1 MFSEDKNTDRLF
13 KYKELKVYSSTEW
26 LANNEKKYRQ
36 VFDQGQTSY
45 IYAELS
51 FINKL
56 FDRDSWEIGIELRC
70 YKLEGTPRLVCDL
83 DFTKKVSKYDNIVYV
98 REGWGN
104 KKDGTFWKKG
114 VYYWEAFLNKEKV
127 GTKYFYIENGMSSQ
141 SGNNEYFTVEKIGL
155 FEGQYDAPP
164 DLEKTYHKVFSVD
177 QTRYIYSDITLK
189 NLLVSPLWHLELFVK
204 FYNEAR
210 ELKGKINKLIKV
222 KKEDDLIEFSAGWG
236 SNTSGSWR
244 KGKYTME
251 IIFLDR
257 LVAVCHFEIAD
268 HFEEGSVELITP
280 LKSDTDFE
288 YLKSL
293 EKYSFDELFEK
304 LDDLIGLSHIKQK
317 VKDHALYLQF
327 IRMRKDRG
335 LEKSS
340 HEDLHSVFV
349 GNPGTGKTTVAK
361 MLGILYKKM
370 GLLSKGHVVEVD
382 RVDLVGEYIGQT
394 APKVK
399 EVIAKARGGIL
410 FIDEA
415 YSLARAKDDSKDFGR
430 EVIEILIKEMSN
442 GDGDLSVIVAG
453 YPKEMDYFIESNP
466 GIKSRFKQFFEFH
479 DYMPRELSAIADY
492 AAEQKEVI
500 FNDSAKKKLEGII
513 LEAYRNRDR
522 SFGNARYV
530 FDLVENAKVNLGL
543 RIMKSEEPEQS
554 SIEELKIIIQNDVE
568 LLNVGL
574 NKEGP
579 KIPVDE
585 PLLKDALEELEAL
598 IGLKDVKE
606 QIYDLIKVIRYY
618 NRTDQ
623 DVLNNFFLHTV
634 LVGNAGTGKTT
645 IARILA
651 KLYKALGLLERGHL
665 IETDRQGLVSGYVGQ
680 TAIKTTEKVEEALG
694 GILFI
699 DEAYSLTSQRMG
711 GNGDFGGEAIQ
722 TLLKRMEDYRGKF
735 FVIVAGYPDNMEN
748 FLKANPGF
756 KSRFDKT
763 LHFKDYSEKNLFSIA
778 TNLLESKG
786 YSCDDEGKKALKTLI
801 QNTYQKKD
809 KSFGNARA
817 IRKLMLELIKQQ
829 NVRLSEVQNIE
840 TKEINLLIL
849 EDFKSLETI
858 LKKELFDIKKIGF

>member
-1 MFSEDKNTDRLF
+1 MFSEDKSTERLY

-36 VFDQGQTSY
+36 VFDQNQTSY
-45 IYAELS
+45 IYSELS

-56 FDRDSWEIGIELRC
+56 FDRDSWEIEVELRC
-70 YKLEGTPRLVCDL
+70 YRLEVTPKLVCEL
-83 DFTKKVSKYDNIVYV
+83 DFSKKVSKYDHVVYI

-114 VYYWEAFLNKEKV
+114 VYYWEAYLNKEKV
-127 GTKYFYIENGMSSQ
+127 GTKYFYVENGESSET
-141 SGNNEYFTVEKIGL
+141 GNDEYFSVESMGL

-164 DLEKTYHKVFSVD
+164 DVEKTYHKIFSSD
-177 QTRYIYSDITLK
+177 QTRYIYADITLK
-189 NLLVSPLWHLELFVK
+189 NLLTVPLWHLELFVK

-210 ELKGKINKLIKV
+210 ELKGQINKLIKV
-222 KKEDDLIEFSAGWG
+222 KNQDTIIEFSAGWG
-236 SNTSGSWR
+236 SNTPGSWR

-251 IIFLDR
+251 IIFLDK
-257 LVAVCHFEIAD
+257 LVAVCHFELAD

-280 LKSDTDFE
+280 VKNDTEFE
-288 YLKSL
+288 YLKTL
-293 EKYSFDELFEK
+293 ENYSFDQLFEK

-327 IRMRKDRG
+327 IRLRKERG
-335 LEKSS
+335 IEKGS

-361 MLGILYKKM
+361 MLGVLYKKM
-370 GLLSKGHVVEVD
+370 GLLSKGHVIEVD

-415 YSLARAKDDSKDFGR
+415 YSLARAKDDTKDFGR

-442 GDGDLSVIVAG
+442 GEGDLSVIVAG
-453 YPKEMDYFIESNP
+453 YPKEMEYFIESNP
-466 GIKSRFKQFFEFH
+466 GIKSRFKQYFEFH
-479 DYMPRELSAIADY
+479 DYMPQELSTIAEY
-492 AAEQKEVI
+492 AADQKDVV
-500 FNDSAKKKLEGII
+500 FNKEAKHKINGLI

-522 SFGNARYV
+522 SFGNARYIY
-530 FDLVENAKVNLGL
+530 DLVENAKVNLGL
-543 RIMKSEEPEQS
+543 RVMKSAVPEDS
-554 SIEELKIIIQNDVE
+554 TNEELRIIIKSDIE
-568 LLNVGL
+568 MLEIGFD
-574 NKEGP
+574 KERP

-585 PLLKDALEELEAL
+585 PLLSTALEELQAL
-598 IGLKDVKE
+598 IGLEDIKG
-606 QIYDLIKVIRYY
+606 QINDLIKVIRYY
-618 NRTDQ
+618 NRTKQ

-651 KLYKALGLLERGHL
+651 KIYKALGLLERGHL
-665 IETDRQGLVSGYVGQ
+665 VETDRQGLVSGYVGQ

-763 LHFKDYSEKNLFSIA
+763 LHFKDYTQE
-778 TNLLESKG
+778 NLLQI
-786 YSCDDEGKKALKTLI
+786 ALKILNEKEYACNPEAELMLVDLI
-801 QNTYQKKD
+801 RKTYLMKGKH
-809 KSFGNARA
+809 FGNAREV
-817 IRKLMLELIKQQ
+817 RKLMLELIKQQ
-829 NVRLSEVQNIE
+829 NVRLSEIKDIDLNDIRLF
-840 TKEINLLIL
+840 KS
-849 EDFKSLETI
+849 EDFKTLEKV
-858 LKKELFDIKKIGF
+858 LSKEQFDIKKIGF

>member
-1 MFSEDKNTDRLF
+1 MFSEDKNTDRLY

-36 VFDQGQTSY
+36 VFDQGQTNY

-56 FDRDSWEIGIELRC
+56 FDRDSWEIGVELRC
-70 YKLEGTPRLVCDL
+70 YKLEGTPKLVCDL
-83 DFTKKVSKYDNIVYV
+83 DFTKKVSKYDNIVYI

-114 VYYWEAFLNKEKV
+114 IYYWEAFLNGEKV
-127 GTKYFYIENGMSSQ
+127 GTKYFYIENGFSSQ
-141 SGNNEYFTVEKIGL
+141 SGNNEYFTVESMGL

-164 DLEKTYHKVFSVD
+164 DLEKTYHKVFSAE

-189 NLLVSPLWHLELFVK
+189 NLLATPLWHLELFVK

-222 KKEDDLIEFSAGWG
+222 KKDDTLIEFSAGWG

-251 IIFLDR
+251 IIFLDK

-280 LKSDTDFE
+280 VKSDAEYE

-293 EKYSFDELFEK
+293 DKYSFDELFEK
-304 LDDLIGLSHIKQK
+304 LEDLIGLSHIKQK

-327 IRMRKDRG
+327 IRLRKERG
-335 LEKSS
+335 MEKAS

-361 MLGILYKKM
+361 MLGVLYKKM

-442 GDGDLSVIVAG
+442 GEGDLSVIVAG
-453 YPKEMDYFIESNP
+453 YPKEMEYFIESNP

-500 FNDSAKKKLEGII
+500 FGDLAKKKLEGII

-543 RIMKSEEPEQS
+543 RIMKSPEPELT
-554 SIEELKIIIQNDVE
+554 SIDDLKIILKQDVE
-568 LLNVGL
+568 LINIGID
-574 NKEGP
+574 KEGP
-579 KIPVDE
+579 KIPIDE
-585 PLLKDALEELEAL
+585 PLLKSALEELEAL
-598 IGLKDVKE
+598 IGLEDVKE

-618 NRTDQ
+618 NRTNQ
-623 DVLNNFFLHTV
+623 NVLNNFFLHSV

-665 IETDRQGLVSGYVGQ
+665 VETDRQGLVSGYVGQ

-763 LHFKDYSEKNLFSIA
+763 LHFKDYSEQNLIEIA
-778 TNLLESKG
+778 KKLLEAKG
-786 YSCDDEGKKALKTLI
+786 YSCSIEGEQSLKNLI
-801 QNTYQKKD
+801 AETCKKKD
-809 KSFGNARA
+809 KNFGNARE

-829 NVRLSEVQNIE
+829 NVRLSEIEDIE
-840 TKEINLLIL
+840 TQEVNLLTE
-849 EDFKSLETI
+849 EDFVTLEAV